1 MSMSGFSFFVFASS
15 MNERTIFFSML
26 AVQLLIA
33 ITQGATLSMLSVF
46 NRDYVGSALGIM
58 GALGNLSAI
67 CFSAA
72 CLFLPFQQVIMIIG
86 GLTILSALLSTLI
99 EPSNLQLVSSK
110 RTVKTENLTEEKA
123 KKDLDSMNFSPDS
136 TVIL

>member
-1 MSMSGFSFFVFASS
+1 
-15 MNERTIFFSML
+15 ML